1 VTNLR
6 LWVAILA
13 LTAFLAGVATGPW
26 VSAWFMPGPRVVS
39 DGAFDEYER
48 ALAQTFDLSPE
59 RRAPLRAIL
68 DEYRRD
74 IERIKDRHMADYMS
88 SMEPDLRLLGR
99 AYREE
104 IRDKVLPESRRE
116 EFNRLALAIPSNPH

>member
-1 VTNLR
+1 MTNLR

-26 VSAWFMPGPRVVS
+26 VAAWFMPSPRVAAS
-39 DGAFDEYER
+39 GAFDEYER
-48 ALAQTFDLSPE
+48 ALSQTFDLAPE

-88 SMEPDLRLLGR
+88 SMEPDLRKLGR
-99 AYREE
+99 ATREV

-116 EFNRLALAIPSNPH
+116 EFNRLALAVPTNPH